1 MRAARSAKERDILD
15 KGVVVFLE
23 GIDAAND
30 TLETPAAM
38 RCAVRMARR
47 LKFRRKVRKW
57 KLLKVLIAHGMCP
70 LTQEELDAWEKNG
83 SYPLDNKA
91 FRSWLKATDASPPYC
106 DRATAA
112 VQGRLWRQVVRA
124 KILNQSELLRRLGFD
139 ACRRLRAMA
148 DEVKNYDAENVEAQA
163 ARIYFRALAPD
174 PGFVRARE
182 GTWPNPALNYG
193 YGVLRA
199 AVARA
204 LVGSGLTCFRG
215 VHHHNRYNAF
225 CLADDMME
233 PYRPFVDQ
241 YVFGHVPPFDVQ
253 ATELTR
259 EMKARLLQMLT
270 CDVKTGDLK
279 RPLMVA
285 LTYTTASLAKYY
297 LGKTDHLVL
306 PSFL

>member
-1 MRAARSAKERDILD
+1 MIARTLSFSSPGKLFAKDAQLVYEGED
-15 KGVVVFLE
+15 GVKRSFPIEDLGFV
-23 GIDAAND
+23 I
-30 TLETPAAM
+30 LETGLMTVSSHCIRQLADANVALVVCDETHTPSAQMLPFAA
-38 RCAVRMARR
+38 
-47 LKFRRKVRKW
+47 
-57 KLLKVLIAHGMCP
+57 HTT
-70 LTQEELDAWEKNG
+70 TQETVAAQL
-83 SYPLDNKA
+83 S
-91 FRSWLKATDASPPYC
+91 
-106 DRATAA
+106 ATAA

-124 KILNQSELLRRLGFD
+124 KILNQSELLRRLGLD
-139 ACRRLRAMA
+139 ASRRLRAMA

-174 PGFVRARE
+174 PDFVRSRE
-182 GTWPNPALNYG
+182 GPWPNVALNYG

-215 VHHHNRYNAF
+215 IHHHNRYNAF

-241 YVFGHVPPFDVQ
+241 YVFGRIPPFDVKSE
-253 ATELTR
+253 ELTR
-259 EMKARLLQMLT
+259 EMKARLLQTLT
-270 CDVKTGDLK
+270 CDVRTGELK

-297 LGKTDHLVL
+297 LGKADSLVL

>member
-1 MRAARSAKERDILD
+1 MIARTLSFSSPGKLFAKDAQLVYEGED
-15 KGVVVFLE
+15 GVRRSFPIEDLGFV
-23 GIDAAND
+23 I
-30 TLETPAAM
+30 LETGLMTVSSHCIRQLADANVALVVCDATHTPSAQMLPFAA
-38 RCAVRMARR
+38 
-47 LKFRRKVRKW
+47 
-57 KLLKVLIAHGMCP
+57 HTT
-70 LTQEELDAWEKNG
+70 TQETVAAQLG
-83 SYPLDNKA
+83 
-91 FRSWLKATDASPPYC
+91 
-106 DRATAA
+106 ATAA

-139 ACRRLRAMA
+139 ACRRLRVMA

-174 PGFVRARE
+174 PRFVRARE

>member
-1 MRAARSAKERDILD
+1 MIARTLSFSSPGKLFAKDAQLVYEGED
-15 KGVVVFLE
+15 GVRRSFPIEDLGFV
-23 GIDAAND
+23 I
-30 TLETPAAM
+30 LETGLMTVSSHCIRQLADANVALVVCDATHTPSAQMLPFAA
-38 RCAVRMARR
+38 
-47 LKFRRKVRKW
+47 
-57 KLLKVLIAHGMCP
+57 HTT
-70 LTQEELDAWEKNG
+70 TQETVAAQLG
-83 SYPLDNKA
+83 
-91 FRSWLKATDASPPYC
+91 
-106 DRATAA
+106 ATAA

-148 DEVKNYDAENVEAQA
+148 DEVKNYDTENVEAQA

>member
-1 MRAARSAKERDILD
+1 MIARTLSFSSPGKLFAKDAQLVYEGED
-15 KGVVVFLE
+15 GVKRSFPIEDLGFV
-23 GIDAAND
+23 I
-30 TLETPAAM
+30 LETGLMTVSSHCIRQLADANVALVVCDETHTPSAQMLPFAA
-38 RCAVRMARR
+38 
-47 LKFRRKVRKW
+47 
-57 KLLKVLIAHGMCP
+57 HTT
-70 LTQEELDAWEKNG
+70 TQETVAAQLN
-83 SYPLDNKA
+83 
-91 FRSWLKATDASPPYC
+91 
-106 DRATAA
+106 ATAA

-124 KILNQSELLRRLGFD
+124 KILNQSELLRRLGLD
-139 ACRRLRAMA
+139 ASRRLRAMA

-174 PGFVRARE
+174 PDFVRSRE
-182 GTWPNPALNYG
+182 GPWPNVALNYG

-215 VHHHNRYNAF
+215 IHHHNRYNAF

-241 YVFGHVPPFDVQ
+241 YVFGRIPPFDVKSE
-253 ATELTR
+253 ELTR
-259 EMKARLLQMLT
+259 EMKARLLQTLT
-270 CDVKTGDLK
+270 CDVRTGELK

-297 LGKTDHLVL
+297 LGKADSLVL

>member
-1 MRAARSAKERDILD
+1 MIARTLSFSSPGKLFAKDAQLVYEGED
-15 KGVVVFLE
+15 GVRRSFPIEDLGFV
-23 GIDAAND
+23 I
-30 TLETPAAM
+30 LETGLMTVSSHCIRQLADANVALVVCDATHTPSAQMLPFAA
-38 RCAVRMARR
+38 
-47 LKFRRKVRKW
+47 
-57 KLLKVLIAHGMCP
+57 HTT
-70 LTQEELDAWEKNG
+70 TQETVAAQLG
-83 SYPLDNKA
+83 
-91 FRSWLKATDASPPYC
+91 
-106 DRATAA
+106 ATAA
-112 VQGRLWRQVVRA
+112 MQGRLWRQVVRA

-139 ACRRLRAMA
+139 ASRRLRAMA

-241 YVFGHVPPFDVQ
+241 YVFGHVPPFNVQ

-259 EMKARLLQMLT
+259 GMKARLLQMLT

>member
-1 MRAARSAKERDILD
+1 MIARTLSFSSPGKLFAKDAQLVYEGED
-15 KGVVVFLE
+15 GVRRSFPIEDLGFV
-23 GIDAAND
+23 I
-30 TLETPAAM
+30 LETGLMTVSSHCIRQLADANVALVVCDATHTPSAQMLPFAA
-38 RCAVRMARR
+38 
-47 LKFRRKVRKW
+47 
-57 KLLKVLIAHGMCP
+57 HTT
-70 LTQEELDAWEKNG
+70 TQETVAAQLG
-83 SYPLDNKA
+83 
-91 FRSWLKATDASPPYC
+91 
-106 DRATAA
+106 ATAA

-124 KILNQSELLRRLGFD
+124 KILNQSELLCRLGFD
-139 ACRRLRAMA
+139 VSRRLRAMA

-182 GTWPNPALNYG
+182 GTWPNSALNYG

>member
-1 MRAARSAKERDILD
+1 MIARTLSFSSPGKLFAKDAQLVYEGED
-15 KGVVVFLE
+15 GVRRSFPIEDLGFV
-23 GIDAAND
+23 I
-30 TLETPAAM
+30 LETGLMTVSSHCIRQLADANVALVVCDATHTPSAQMLPFAA
-38 RCAVRMARR
+38 
-47 LKFRRKVRKW
+47 
-57 KLLKVLIAHGMCP
+57 HTT
-70 LTQEELDAWEKNG
+70 TQETVTAQLG
-83 SYPLDNKA
+83 
-91 FRSWLKATDASPPYC
+91 
-106 DRATAA
+106 ATAA

-139 ACRRLRAMA
+139 ASRRLRAMA
-148 DEVKNYDAENVEAQA
+148 NEVKNYDAENVEAQA

>member
-1 MRAARSAKERDILD
+1 MIARTLSFSSPGKLFAKDAQLVYEGED
-15 KGVVVFLE
+15 GVRRSFPIEDLGFV
-23 GIDAAND
+23 I
-30 TLETPAAM
+30 LETGLMTVSSHCIRQLADANVALVVCDATHTPSAQMLPFAA
-38 RCAVRMARR
+38 
-47 LKFRRKVRKW
+47 
-57 KLLKVLIAHGMCP
+57 HTT
-70 LTQEELDAWEKNG
+70 TQETVAAQLG
-83 SYPLDNKA
+83 
-91 FRSWLKATDASPPYC
+91 
-106 DRATAA
+106 ATAA
-112 VQGRLWRQVVRA
+112 VQGRLWRQVVCA

-139 ACRRLRAMA
+139 ASRRLRAMS

-259 EMKARLLQMLT
+259 EMKARLLQTLT

>member
-1 MRAARSAKERDILD
+1 MIARTLSFSSPGKLFAKDAQLVYEGED
-15 KGVVVFLE
+15 GVRRSFPIEDLGFV
-23 GIDAAND
+23 I
-30 TLETPAAM
+30 LETGLMTVSSHCIRQLADANVALVVCDATHTPSAQMLPFAA
-38 RCAVRMARR
+38 
-47 LKFRRKVRKW
+47 
-57 KLLKVLIAHGMCP
+57 HTT
-70 LTQEELDAWEKNG
+70 TQETVAAQLG
-83 SYPLDNKA
+83 
-91 FRSWLKATDASPPYC
+91 
-106 DRATAA
+106 ATAA
-112 VQGRLWRQVVRA
+112 VQGRLWRQVVRV

-148 DEVKNYDAENVEAQA
+148 DEVKNYDTENVEAQA

>member
-1 MRAARSAKERDILD
+1 MIARTLSFSSPGRLTAKDAQLVYEGED
-15 KGVVVFLE
+15 GVKRSFPIEDLGFV
-23 GIDAAND
+23 I
-30 TLETPAAM
+30 LETGLMTVSSHCIRQLADANVALVVCDETHTPSAQMLPFAA
-38 RCAVRMARR
+38 
-47 LKFRRKVRKW
+47 
-57 KLLKVLIAHGMCP
+57 HTT
-70 LTQEELDAWEKNG
+70 TQETVAAQL
-83 SYPLDNKA
+83 S
-91 FRSWLKATDASPPYC
+91 
-106 DRATAA
+106 ATAA

-124 KILNQSELLRRLGFD
+124 KILNQSELLRRLGLD
-139 ACRRLRAMA
+139 ASRRLRTMA

-174 PGFVRARE
+174 PDFVRSRE
-182 GTWPNPALNYG
+182 GPWPNIALNYG

-215 VHHHNRYNAF
+215 IHHHNRYNAF

-241 YVFGHVPPFDVQ
+241 YVFGRIPPFDVKSE
-253 ATELTR
+253 ELTR
-259 EMKARLLQMLT
+259 EMKARLLQTLT
-270 CDVKTGDLK
+270 CDVRTGELK

-297 LGKTDHLVL
+297 LGKADSLVL

>member
-1 MRAARSAKERDILD
+1 MIARTLSFSSPGKLFAKDAQLVYEGED
-15 KGVVVFLE
+15 GVRRSFPIEDLGFV
-23 GIDAAND
+23 I
-30 TLETPAAM
+30 LETGLMTVASHCIRQLADANVALVVCDATHTPSAQMLPFAA
-38 RCAVRMARR
+38 
-47 LKFRRKVRKW
+47 
-57 KLLKVLIAHGMCP
+57 HTT
-70 LTQEELDAWEKNG
+70 TQETVAAQLG
-83 SYPLDNKA
+83 
-91 FRSWLKATDASPPYC
+91 
-106 DRATAA
+106 ATAA

-139 ACRRLRAMA
+139 VSRRLRAMA

-182 GTWPNPALNYG
+182 GTWPNSALNYG

>member
-1 MRAARSAKERDILD
+1 MIARTLSFSSPGRLTAKDAQLVYEGED
-15 KGVVVFLE
+15 GVKRSFPIEDLGFV
-23 GIDAAND
+23 I
-30 TLETPAAM
+30 LETGLMTVSSHCIRQLADANVALVVCDETHTPSAQMLPFAA
-38 RCAVRMARR
+38 
-47 LKFRRKVRKW
+47 
-57 KLLKVLIAHGMCP
+57 HTT
-70 LTQEELDAWEKNG
+70 TQETVAAQL
-83 SYPLDNKA
+83 S
-91 FRSWLKATDASPPYC
+91 
-106 DRATAA
+106 ATAA

-124 KILNQSELLRRLGFD
+124 KILNQSELLRRLGLD
-139 ACRRLRAMA
+139 ASRRLRAMA
-148 DEVKNYDAENVEAQA
+148 DEVKNYDTENVEAQA

-174 PGFVRARE
+174 PDFVRSRE
-182 GTWPNPALNYG
+182 GPWPNVALNYG

-215 VHHHNRYNAF
+215 IHHHNRYNAF

-241 YVFGHVPPFDVQ
+241 YVFGRIPPFDVKS
-253 ATELTR
+253 AELTR
-259 EMKARLLQMLT
+259 EMKARLLQTLT
-270 CDVKTGDLK
+270 CDVRTGELK

-297 LGKTDHLVL
+297 LGKADSLVL

>member
-1 MRAARSAKERDILD
+1 MIARTLSFSSPGKLFAKDAQLVYEGED
-15 KGVVVFLE
+15 GVRRSFPIEDLGFV
-23 GIDAAND
+23 I
-30 TLETPAAM
+30 LETGLMTVSSHCIRQLADANVALVVCDATHTPSAQMLPFAA
-38 RCAVRMARR
+38 
-47 LKFRRKVRKW
+47 
-57 KLLKVLIAHGMCP
+57 HTT
-70 LTQEELDAWEKNG
+70 TQETVAAQLG
-83 SYPLDNKA
+83 
-91 FRSWLKATDASPPYC
+91 
-106 DRATAA
+106 ATAA

-139 ACRRLRAMA
+139 ASRRLRAMA

-163 ARIYFRALAPD
+163 ARIYFRTLSPD

-253 ATELTR
+253 ATELTH

>member
-1 MRAARSAKERDILD
+1 MIARTLSFSSPGKLFAKDAQLVYEGED
-15 KGVVVFLE
+15 GVRRSFPIEDLGFV
-23 GIDAAND
+23 I
-30 TLETPAAM
+30 LETGLMTVSSHCIRQLADANVALVVCDATHTPSAQMLPFAA
-38 RCAVRMARR
+38 
-47 LKFRRKVRKW
+47 
-57 KLLKVLIAHGMCP
+57 HTT
-70 LTQEELDAWEKNG
+70 TQETVAAQLG
-83 SYPLDNKA
+83 
-91 FRSWLKATDASPPYC
+91 
-106 DRATAA
+106 ATAA

-139 ACRRLRAMA
+139 ASRRLRAMA

-163 ARIYFRALAPD
+163 ARIYFRTLSPD

-199 AVARA
+199 AIARA

>member
-1 MRAARSAKERDILD
+1 MIARTLSFSSPGKLFAKDAQLVYEGED
-15 KGVVVFLE
+15 GVRRSFPIEDLGFV
-23 GIDAAND
+23 I
-30 TLETPAAM
+30 LETGLMTVSSHCIRQLADANVALVVCDATHTPSAQMLPFAA
-38 RCAVRMARR
+38 
-47 LKFRRKVRKW
+47 
-57 KLLKVLIAHGMCP
+57 HTT
-70 LTQEELDAWEKNG
+70 TQETVAAQLG
-83 SYPLDNKA
+83 
-91 FRSWLKATDASPPYC
+91 
-106 DRATAA
+106 ATAA

-241 YVFGHVPPFDVQ
+241 YVFGHVPPFDIQ

>member
-1 MRAARSAKERDILD
+1 MIARTLSFSSPGKLFAKDAQLVYEGED
-15 KGVVVFLE
+15 GVRRSFPIEDLGFV
-23 GIDAAND
+23 I
-30 TLETPAAM
+30 LETGLMTVSSHCIRQLADANVALVVCDATHTPSAQMLPFAA
-38 RCAVRMARR
+38 
-47 LKFRRKVRKW
+47 
-57 KLLKVLIAHGMCP
+57 HTT
-70 LTQEELDAWEKNG
+70 TQETVAAQLG
-83 SYPLDNKA
+83 
-91 FRSWLKATDASPPYC
+91 
-106 DRATAA
+106 ATAA

-233 PYRPFVDQ
+233 SYRPFVDQ

-285 LTYTTASLAKYY
+285 LTYTTASLAKSY

>member
-1 MRAARSAKERDILD
+1 MIARTLSFSSPGKLFAKDAQLVYEGED
-15 KGVVVFLE
+15 GVRRSFPIEDLGFV
-23 GIDAAND
+23 I
-30 TLETPAAM
+30 LETGLMTVSSHCIRQLADANVALVVCDATHTPSAQMLPFAA
-38 RCAVRMARR
+38 
-47 LKFRRKVRKW
+47 
-57 KLLKVLIAHGMCP
+57 HTT
-70 LTQEELDAWEKNG
+70 TQETVAAQLG
-83 SYPLDNKA
+83 
-91 FRSWLKATDASPPYC
+91 
-106 DRATAA
+106 ATAA
-112 VQGRLWRQVVRA
+112 VQGRLWRQIVRA

-163 ARIYFRALAPD
+163 ARIYFRTLSPD

-199 AVARA
+199 AVVRA

>member
-1 MRAARSAKERDILD
+1 MIARTLSFSSPGKLFAKDAQLVYEGED
-15 KGVVVFLE
+15 GVRRSFPIEDLGFV
-23 GIDAAND
+23 I
-30 TLETPAAM
+30 LETGLMTVSSHCIRQLADANVALVVCDATHTPSAQMLPFAA
-38 RCAVRMARR
+38 
-47 LKFRRKVRKW
+47 
-57 KLLKVLIAHGMCP
+57 HTT
-70 LTQEELDAWEKNG
+70 TQETVAAQLG
-83 SYPLDNKA
+83 
-91 FRSWLKATDASPPYC
+91 
-106 DRATAA
+106 ATAA

>member
-1 MRAARSAKERDILD
+1 MIARTLSFSSPGKLFAKDAQLVYEGED
-15 KGVVVFLE
+15 GVRRSFPIEDLGFV
-23 GIDAAND
+23 I
-30 TLETPAAM
+30 LETGLMTVSSHCIRQLADANVALVVCDATHTPSAQMLPFAA
-38 RCAVRMARR
+38 
-47 LKFRRKVRKW
+47 
-57 KLLKVLIAHGMCP
+57 HTT
-70 LTQEELDAWEKNG
+70 TQETVAAQLG
-83 SYPLDNKA
+83 
-91 FRSWLKATDASPPYC
+91 
-106 DRATAA
+106 ATAA

-148 DEVKNYDAENVEAQA
+148 NEVKNYDAENVEAQA

>member
-1 MRAARSAKERDILD
+1 MIARTLSFSSPGKLFAKDAQLVYEGED
-15 KGVVVFLE
+15 GVRRSFPIEDLGFV
-23 GIDAAND
+23 I
-30 TLETPAAM
+30 LETGLMTVSSHCIRQLADANVALVVCDATHTPSAQMLPFAA
-38 RCAVRMARR
+38 
-47 LKFRRKVRKW
+47 
-57 KLLKVLIAHGMCP
+57 HTT
-70 LTQEELDAWEKNG
+70 TQETVAAQLG
-83 SYPLDNKA
+83 
-91 FRSWLKATDASPPYC
+91 
-106 DRATAA
+106 ATAA
-112 VQGRLWRQVVRA
+112 VQGRLWRQVVRV

-139 ACRRLRAMA
+139 AYRRLRAMA

-174 PGFVRARE
+174 PGFVRARD

-241 YVFGHVPPFDVQ
+241 YVFGHVPSFDVQ

-306 PSFL
+306 PSLL

>member
-1 MRAARSAKERDILD
+1 MLPFAAH
-15 KGVVVFLE
+15 
-23 GIDAAND
+23 
-30 TLETPAAM
+30 TT
-38 RCAVRMARR
+38 
-47 LKFRRKVRKW
+47 
-57 KLLKVLIAHGMCP
+57 
-70 LTQEELDAWEKNG
+70 TQETVAAQLG
-83 SYPLDNKA
+83 
-91 FRSWLKATDASPPYC
+91 
-106 DRATAA
+106 ATAA
-112 VQGRLWRQVVRA
+112 VQGRLWRQVVHA

-139 ACRRLRAMA
+139 ASRRLRAMA

>member
-1 MRAARSAKERDILD
+1 MIARTLSFSSPGKLFAKDAQLVYEGED
-15 KGVVVFLE
+15 GVRRSFPIEDLGFV
-23 GIDAAND
+23 I
-30 TLETPAAM
+30 LETGLMTVSSHCIRQLADANVALVVCDATHTPSAQMLPFAA
-38 RCAVRMARR
+38 
-47 LKFRRKVRKW
+47 
-57 KLLKVLIAHGMCP
+57 HTT
-70 LTQEELDAWEKNG
+70 TQETVAAQLG
-83 SYPLDNKA
+83 
-91 FRSWLKATDASPPYC
+91 
-106 DRATAA
+106 ATAA

-139 ACRRLRAMA
+139 ASRRLRAMA

>member
-1 MRAARSAKERDILD
+1 MIARTLSFSSPGKLFAKDAQLVYEGED
-15 KGVVVFLE
+15 GVRRSFPIEDLGFV
-23 GIDAAND
+23 I
-30 TLETPAAM
+30 LETSLMTVSSHCIRQLADANVALVVCDATHTPSAQMLPFAA
-38 RCAVRMARR
+38 
-47 LKFRRKVRKW
+47 
-57 KLLKVLIAHGMCP
+57 HTT
-70 LTQEELDAWEKNG
+70 TQETVAAQLG
-83 SYPLDNKA
+83 
-91 FRSWLKATDASPPYC
+91 
-106 DRATAA
+106 ATAA

-163 ARIYFRALAPD
+163 ARIYFRTLAPD

>member
-1 MRAARSAKERDILD
+1 MIARTLSFSSPGKLFAKDAQLVYEGED
-15 KGVVVFLE
+15 GVRRSFPIEDLGFV
-23 GIDAAND
+23 I
-30 TLETPAAM
+30 LETGLMTVSSHCIRQLADANVALVVCDATHTPSAQMLPFAA
-38 RCAVRMARR
+38 
-47 LKFRRKVRKW
+47 
-57 KLLKVLIAHGMCP
+57 HTT
-70 LTQEELDAWEKNG
+70 TQETVAAQLG
-83 SYPLDNKA
+83 
-91 FRSWLKATDASPPYC
+91 
-106 DRATAA
+106 ATAA

-148 DEVKNYDAENVEAQA
+148 DEVKNYDTENVEAQA

-241 YVFGHVPPFDVQ
+241 YVFGHVQPFDVQ

-297 LGKTDHLVL
+297 LGKATELVL
-306 PSFL
+306 PSFV

>member
-1 MRAARSAKERDILD
+1 MIARTLSFSSPGKLFAKDAQLVYEGED
-15 KGVVVFLE
+15 GVRRSFPIEDLGFV
-23 GIDAAND
+23 I
-30 TLETPAAM
+30 LETGLMTVSSHCIRQLADANAALVVCDATHTPSAQM
-38 RCAVRMARR
+38 LPFA
-47 LKFRRKVRKW
+47 
-57 KLLKVLIAHGMCP
+57 AHTT
-70 LTQEELDAWEKNG
+70 TQETVAAQLG
-83 SYPLDNKA
+83 
-91 FRSWLKATDASPPYC
+91 
-106 DRATAA
+106 ATAA
-112 VQGRLWRQVVRA
+112 VQGRLWRQIVRA

-163 ARIYFRALAPD
+163 ARIYFRTLSPD

-199 AVARA
+199 AVVRA

>member
-1 MRAARSAKERDILD
+1 MIARTLSFSSPGKLFAKDAQLVYEGED
-15 KGVVVFLE
+15 GVRRSFPIEDLGFV
-23 GIDAAND
+23 I
-30 TLETPAAM
+30 LETGLTTVSSHCIRQLADANVALVVCDATHTPSAQMLPFAA
-38 RCAVRMARR
+38 
-47 LKFRRKVRKW
+47 
-57 KLLKVLIAHGMCP
+57 HTT
-70 LTQEELDAWEKNG
+70 TQETVAAQLG
-83 SYPLDNKA
+83 
-91 FRSWLKATDASPPYC
+91 
-106 DRATAA
+106 ATAA

-148 DEVKNYDAENVEAQA
+148 DEVKNYDTENVEAQA

>member
-1 MRAARSAKERDILD
+1 MIARTLSFSSPGKLFAKDAQLVYEGED
-15 KGVVVFLE
+15 GVRRSFPIEDLGFV
-23 GIDAAND
+23 I
-30 TLETPAAM
+30 LETGLMTVSSHCIRQLADANVALVVCDATHTPSAQMLPFAA
-38 RCAVRMARR
+38 
-47 LKFRRKVRKW
+47 
-57 KLLKVLIAHGMCP
+57 HTT
-70 LTQEELDAWEKNG
+70 TQETVAAQLG
-83 SYPLDNKA
+83 
-91 FRSWLKATDASPPYC
+91 
-106 DRATAA
+106 ATAA

-174 PGFVRARE
+174 PAFVRARE

-204 LVGSGLTCFRG
+204 LVGSGLTCFHG

>member
-1 MRAARSAKERDILD
+1 MIARTLSFSSPGKLFAKDAQLVYEGED
-15 KGVVVFLE
+15 GVRRSFPIEDLGFV
-23 GIDAAND
+23 I
-30 TLETPAAM
+30 LETGLMTISSHCIRQLADANVALVVCDATHTPSAQMLPFAA
-38 RCAVRMARR
+38 
-47 LKFRRKVRKW
+47 
-57 KLLKVLIAHGMCP
+57 HTT
-70 LTQEELDAWEKNG
+70 TQETVAAQLG
-83 SYPLDNKA
+83 
-91 FRSWLKATDASPPYC
+91 
-106 DRATAA
+106 ATAA

>member
-1 MRAARSAKERDILD
+1 MIARTLSFSSPGKLFAKDAQLVYEGED
-15 KGVVVFLE
+15 GVRRSFPIEDLGFV
-23 GIDAAND
+23 I
-30 TLETPAAM
+30 LETGLMTVSSHCIRQLADANVALVVCDATHTPSAQMLPFAA
-38 RCAVRMARR
+38 
-47 LKFRRKVRKW
+47 
-57 KLLKVLIAHGMCP
+57 HTT
-70 LTQEELDAWEKNG
+70 TQETVTAQLG
-83 SYPLDNKA
+83 
-91 FRSWLKATDASPPYC
+91 
-106 DRATAA
+106 ATAA

-148 DEVKNYDAENVEAQA
+148 DEVKNYDTENVEAQA

-174 PGFVRARE
+174 PGCVRARE

>member
-1 MRAARSAKERDILD
+1 MIARTLSFSSPGKLFAKDRQLVYEGED
-15 KGVVVFLE
+15 GVKRSFPIEDLGFV
-23 GIDAAND
+23 I
-30 TLETPAAM
+30 LETGLMTVSSHCIQQLADANVALVVCDATHTPSAQMLPFAA
-38 RCAVRMARR
+38 
-47 LKFRRKVRKW
+47 
-57 KLLKVLIAHGMCP
+57 HTT
-70 LTQEELDAWEKNG
+70 TQETVAAQLG
-83 SYPLDNKA
+83 
-91 FRSWLKATDASPPYC
+91 
-106 DRATAA
+106 ATAA
-112 VQGRLWRQVVRA
+112 VQGRIWRQIVRA

-139 ACRRLRAMA
+139 ASRRLRAMA
-148 DEVKNYDAENVEAQA
+148 DKVKNYDAENVEAQA

-174 PGFVRARE
+174 PEFVRTRE
-182 GTWPNPALNYG
+182 GAWPNPALNYG

-241 YVFGHVPPFDVQ
+241 YVFGHVPPFDVK
-253 ATELTR
+253 AVGLTR
-259 EMKARLLQMLT
+259 EMKARLLQILT
-270 CDVKTGDLK
+270 CDVKTGELK

-306 PSFL
+306 PAFL